1 MDDTAIMTVE
11 VAGVGARV
19 ILLDLATG
27 GKKVVCKWTIDD
39 DLDDVL
45 VLVTVFETAE
55 FVRVVICVTS
65 RTVDLAALAVV
76 KDVSIDLLI
85 TMDDLVDLALREDD
99 ALGDVAVADVSID
112 VLITA
117 VDFVDVAI

>member
-27 GKKVVCKWTIDD
+27 GKKVVGKWTIDD
-39 DLDDVL
+39 DLDELL

-55 FVRVVICVTS
+55 FVRVAICVTS